1 MPVRK
6 RPQDEE
12 DNSRLYVWLE
22 EPAVFVDTYSAKI
35 FHGDGILRLALG
47 ESLGREFYPLWRTG
61 IAMPVS
67 DARRLIKRLNF
78 LLADYDE
85 YLEHV
90 AEEEPE
96 PESQPQA
103 PNE

>member
-1 MPVRK
+1 
-6 RPQDEE
+6 
-12 DNSRLYVWLE
+12 
-22 EPAVFVDTYSAKI
+22 
-35 FHGDGILRLALG
+35 
-47 ESLGREFYPLWRTG
+47 
-61 IAMPVS
+61 MPVS